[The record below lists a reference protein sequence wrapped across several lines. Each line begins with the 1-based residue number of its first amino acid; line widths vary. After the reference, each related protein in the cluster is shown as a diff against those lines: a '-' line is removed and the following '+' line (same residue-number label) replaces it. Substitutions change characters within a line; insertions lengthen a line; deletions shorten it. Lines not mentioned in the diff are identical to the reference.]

1 MKRTLLILSLALFC
15 LQMPGLAQKARV
27 GITGG
32 ATISNMF
39 GEIEGLK
46 TDFQTRGGFTTG
58 LIVDAPIGKTRFSF
72 QPGVHYVQKG
82 TVLSETKV
90 QKIYRALRYAEFDMN
105 FLYNTRGAKGIN
117 IFFGLGPTLDLNL
130 PSKTVTEIEDG
141 TKTDVNIIFGEEG
154 ASELKGVDYG
164 ATGLAGLQFKN
175 GAFVSF
181 SYTHGIRNL
190 VPGEGTDNLKNS
202 CFAIRVGLLIKNNN
216 K

>member
-39 GEIEGLK
+39 GETDGFK

-82 TVLSETKV
+82 TTLSETKE
-90 QKIYRALRYAEFDMN
+90 QTIYRALRYAEFNLN

-117 IFFGLGPTLDLNL
+117 IFFGLGPALALNL
-130 PSKTVTEIEDG
+130 PSKTVTQTSD
-141 TKTDVNIIFGEEG
+141 TKTDVNIIFGKEG
-154 ASELKGVDYG
+154 ASELRGVDYG

-181 SYTHGIRNL
+181 AYTHGLRNL
-190 VPGEGTDNLKNS
+190 LPGDGPDNIKNS
-202 CFAIRVGLLIKNNN
+202 CFAIRLGILIKN